1 MTFRIDDYLAR
12 IGLSHPEATAAGL
25 AQLQQAQ
32 LNTIAFENI
41 NPLLGILPD
50 LETPALVEKVLKQ
63 DRGGYCFEL
72 NGLLALALEELGFG
86 YEPIMARVRMGR
98 SEGGPRHHLA
108 FIAEADGESWLVD
121 AGFGGPAARF
131 PLLLNSQRAQQQA
144 HDTYRIRYEADS
156 GENVLEQYQPDG
168 WFALYS
174 FDRAAVRRCDM
185 DAANMLCA
193 TWEQSLLARNLLLC
207 RYTEFGRIQL
217 FNTNFSEF
225 RAGTQNSRTIE
236 TVEQLNALVRNDFGI
251 AVTDAELTGIAN
263 HLGLV

>member
-1 MTFRIDDYLAR
+1 MTFRIDDYLTR
-12 IGLSHPEATAAGL
+12 IGLSQPESTAAGL

-32 LNTIAFENI
+32 LNAIAFENI
-41 NPLLGILPD
+41 DPLLGILPN
-50 LETPALVEKVLKQ
+50 LEMSAMVEKVLKQ
-63 DRGGYCFEL
+63 GRGGYCFEL
-72 NGLLALALEELGFG
+72 NGLLASALDELGFN
-86 YEPIMARVRMGR
+86 YQPIMARVRMGR

-108 FIAEADGESWLVD
+108 FIVEADGESWLVD

-131 PLLLNSQRAQQQA
+131 PLLLNSQQEQQQA
-144 HDTYRIRYEADS
+144 HDIYRIRYEAAS

-217 FNTNFSEF
+217 FNSNFSEF
-225 RAGTQNSRTIE
+225 RAGAQHSLTIE
-236 TVEQLNALVRNDFGI
+236 TVEQLNTLVRNDFGI
-251 AVTDAELTGIAN
+251 AVTDSKLTYIAK
-263 HLGLV
+263 HLGLA

>member
-1 MTFRIDDYLAR
+1 MTLRIDNYFTR
-12 IGLSHPEATAAGL
+12 IGLSHPESTAAGL
-25 AQLQQAQ
+25 ARLQQAQ
-32 LNTIAFENI
+32 LEAIAFENI
-41 NPLLGILPD
+41 DPLLGILPN
-50 LETPALVEKVLKQ
+50 LELPAVVEKVLQ
-63 DRGGYCFEL
+63 QGRGGYCFEL
-72 NGLLALALEELGFG
+72 NGLLAAVLDELGFA
-86 YEPIMARVRMGR
+86 YQPILARVRMGR

-108 FIAEADGESWLVD
+108 FIVEADGESWLVD

-131 PLLLNSQRAQQQA
+131 PLLLNSRREQQQA
-144 HDTYRIRYEADS
+144 HDRYRIRYEAAS
-156 GENVLEQYQPDG
+156 GEDVVEQYQPEG

-217 FNTNFSEF
+217 FNSNFSEF
-225 RAGTQNSRTIE
+225 RADAQNSQTIE
-236 TVEQLNALVRNDFGI
+236 TVEQLSTLVRNEFGI
-251 AVTDAELTGIAN
+251 AVTDSEVTRIAN